1 MTAFCSQPSC
11 IVKRDW
17 CHPSFA
23 VWQISGK
30 RMMLSSLAISSF
42 VMLPLPLLPELSENI
57 QLCRL
62 WYVKGQHSMFV
73 SEHFLL
79 FYFLPI
85 WTLRYIQTHV
95 HELEFANEEPT
106 KVLDF
111 TLMTLNKLLLF
122 SYWESLHI
130 LIRDHRSNG
139 VIKENWGFS

>member
-1 MTAFCSQPSC
+1 MNT
-11 IVKRDW
+11 V
-17 CHPSFA
+17 
-23 VWQISGK
+23 
-30 RMMLSSLAISSF
+30 
-42 VMLPLPLLPELSENI
+42 
-57 QLCRL
+57 
-62 WYVKGQHSMFV
+62 
-73 SEHFLL
+73 
-79 FYFLPI
+79 
-85 WTLRYIQTHV
+85 RYIQTHV